1 MNISKIYLTRKDKKM
16 KKEHTANN
24 YATLGFVATAPKS
37 ADKNGARAGVTK
49 STKDMRGGKK

>member
-1 MNISKIYLTRKDKKM
+1 M